1 MKINEI
7 ITEGMVFARV
17 GAGGTGKAKVKMKW
31 RCDTGSRAGRIVGS
45 PQQCGAPIDTKRRA
59 AMKTTRARTKVIQA
73 RRAKRTKKF
82 NVASRIMHA
91 LNKFRR
97 RGGAKKSAKA
107 KVSKPF
113 SKTKFLKKIKS
124 KKSNKPKKSK

>member
-45 PQQCGAPIDTKRRA
+45 PQQCGKAIDTKRRA
-59 AMKTTRARTKVIQA
+59 AMKTTRARTKVVQA
-73 RRAKRTKKF
+73 RRSKRTKKF
-82 NVASRIMHA
+82 NVASKIMHA
-91 LNKFRR
+91 LNQFRR
-97 RGGAKKSAKA
+97 RGGPKKSTK
-107 KVSKPF
+107 KKTTTKPF
-113 SKTKFLKKIKS
+113 SKTKFLKKIKA
-124 KKSNKPKKSK
+124 KKSK

>member
-82 NVASRIMHA
+82 NVASKIMHA

-97 RGGAKKSAKA
+97 RGGPKKSAKA
-107 KVSKPF
+107 KVSNPF
-113 SKTKFLKKIKS
+113 TKTKFLKKIKS